1 MEFLCIVRDTTTVV
15 ITLLHQEIQDFMRTE
30 KADMGFR
37 RKFSA
42 RRRWYTWLTNAILFY
57 LCFVVAPW
65 PIVEKCIGGTFV
77 EDRSNTVYFLLALCP
92 VVGFVTIMF
101 ATRSYSVTKG
111 YVEIHLVGSSFSVC
125 MDKIEAVNRIH
136 WLSTFFCFRFG
147 FGGFGEYFG
156 LFWFSRLG
164 KVTAFVTNRHDLV
177 LIEKRNGKKLLISPA
192 QPDEFVDLVRNAK
205 EQNKTQIAGKDL
217 L

>member
-1 MEFLCIVRDTTTVV
+1 MQTV
-15 ITLLHQEIQDFMRTE
+15 
-30 KADMGFR
+30 KADMGIR

-57 LCFVVAPW
+57 LCFVMAPW
-65 PIVEKCIGGTFV
+65 PIVEKYVGGPLV
-77 EDRSNTVYFLLALCP
+77 EERSNTVYFLLALCP
-92 VVGFVTIMF
+92 VAGFVTIMF
-101 ATRSYSVTKG
+101 ATRSYSVTKE

-125 MDKIEAVNRIH
+125 MDEIEAVNRIH
-136 WLSTFFCFRFG
+136 WLRTFSGYRLG

-177 LIEKRNGKKLLISPA
+177 LIEKRNGKKLLISPE
-192 QPDEFVDLVRNAK
+192 QPDEFVDFVRNAK
-205 EQNKTQIAGKDL
+205 KKPVD
-217 L
+217 

>member
-1 MEFLCIVRDTTTVV
+1 MAAVG
-15 ITLLHQEIQDFMRTE
+15 ITLLDQEIRDFMRTV

-42 RRRWYTWLTNAILFY
+42 RRRWYTWFTNAILFY

-65 PIVEKCIGGTFV
+65 PIVEKYFGGPLV
-77 EDRSNTVYFLLALCP
+77 EEYSNTVYFLLALCP

-111 YVEIHLVGSSFSVC
+111 YVKIHLVGSNLSVG
-125 MDKIEAVNRIH
+125 MDEIEAVNRIH
-136 WLSTFFCFRFG
+136 WLSIFFGFRLG

-164 KVTAFVTNRHDLV
+164 KVTVFVTNTRDLV
-177 LIEKRNGKKLLISPA
+177 LIEKRDGKKLLISPA

-205 EQNKTQIAGKDL
+205 KKPVD
-217 L
+217 